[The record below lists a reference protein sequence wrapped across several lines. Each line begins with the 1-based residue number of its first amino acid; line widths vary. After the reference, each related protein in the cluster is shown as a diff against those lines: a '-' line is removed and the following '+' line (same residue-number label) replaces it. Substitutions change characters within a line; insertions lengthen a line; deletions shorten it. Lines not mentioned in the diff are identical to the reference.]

1 MARLLYKPFGLLMGV
16 LGGLVAG
23 AIFRRVWAAAREAE
37 RPEPTD
43 ARKSWG
49 EVITAAAVEG
59 AVFGGVKAAVD
70 RTGAEG
76 FARLTGAWPGERD
89 T

>member
-23 AIFRRVWAAAREAE
+23 AIFKRVWAAAREAK

-59 AVFGGVKAAVD
+59 AVFGGV
-70 RTGAEG
+70 
-76 FARLTGAWPGERD
+76 
-89 T
+89 